1 MTHVKYLAKVLL
13 PLFLVLPIFVMLP
26 VFLMLNALPAAAQGT
41 NVAFG
46 TIQQDTGLPV
56 EVTSDNL
63 AVDQATGTAVFTGN
77 VLIGQGEMRLSAPR
91 VLVVYDQTKSA
102 IASLEAT
109 GGVTLVSGPDA
120 AEAERADYSI
130 SEGTIVMT
138 GNVLLDQG
146 LNVLSADKMTVQ
158 LETGTAQMA
167 GRVRTII
174 QTGGDN

>member
-1 MTHVKYLAKVLL
+1 MKHLRLVLL
-13 PLFLVLPIFVMLP
+13 PLFLGVFTLP
-26 VFLMLNALPAAAQGT
+26 VLAQGT

-46 TIQQDTGLPV
+46 ALRQDTGLPV

-63 AVDQATGTAVFTGN
+63 SVDQETGTAVFTGN

-91 VLVVYDQTKSA
+91 VLVVYLEAQKG
-102 IASLEAT
+102 IERMEAT

-120 AEAERADYSI
+120 AESERADYSI
-130 SEGTIVMT
+130 TEGTIVMT

-146 LNVLSADKMTVQ
+146 LNALSADKMTVQ
-158 LETGTAQMA
+158 LSDGTAQMS
-167 GRVRTII
+167 GRVKTII